1 MPTEPSVGVKY
12 LVVAGTLVVEDGKI
26 VPNVFPGACNR
37 WSVCEPFDHAR

>member
-26 VPNVFPGACNR
+26 VPNVFPGRAIVGQSVNR
-37 WSVCEPFDHAR
+37 